1 MTAWIIW
8 LIVAAVLVIIEVLS
22 QMVWTLCL
30 AIGCAAA
37 LAASLCGASLATQL
51 ALMAV
56 TAVIAFIV
64 LVPWFRR
71 IHHAASERRGA
82 RTGMDALIG
91 KEARVVKAIEPG
103 AMGRVMAD
111 GDNWQ
116 AVASSASDF
125 FPVGSR
131 VRIHSYDS
139 IILTVEPITK
149 P

>member
-8 LIVAAVLVIIEVLS
+8 LIVAAVLAIIEVLS

-64 LVPWFRR
+64 LVPWLRR

-82 RTGMDALIG
+82 RTG
-91 KEARVVKAIEPG
+91 
-103 AMGRVMAD
+103 VMAD

>member
-8 LIVAAVLVIIEVLS
+8 LIVAAVLAIIEVLS

-37 LAASLCGASLATQL
+37 LAASLCGASLPSQL
-51 ALMAV
+51 AILAV
-56 TAVIAFIV
+56 AAVVAFIV
-64 LVPWFRR
+64 LVPYFKR
-71 IHHAASERRGA
+71 IHHTASERRDA

-116 AVASSASDF
+116 AVARSASDF
-125 FPVGSR
+125 FPIGTR

-139 IILTVEPITK
+139 IILTVEPIK
-149 P
+149 S

>member
-8 LIVAAVLVIIEVLS
+8 LIVAAVLAIIEVLT

-37 LAASLCGASLATQL
+37 LAASLCGASLATQITLL
-51 ALMAV
+51 AVAAV
-56 TAVIAFIV
+56 VAFIV

-71 IHHAASERRGA
+71 IHHTASERRDA
-82 RTGMDALIG
+82 RTGMEALIG

-116 AVASSASDF
+116 AVAHSSTDF
-125 FPVGSR
+125 IPVGSR

-139 IILTVEPITK
+139 IILTVEPINS
-149 P
+149 

>member
-1 MTAWIIW
+1 
-8 LIVAAVLVIIEVLS
+8 
-22 QMVWTLCL
+22 
-30 AIGCAAA
+30 
-37 LAASLCGASLATQL
+37 
-51 ALMAV
+51 
-56 TAVIAFIV
+56 
-64 LVPWFRR
+64 
-71 IHHAASERRGA
+71 
-82 RTGMDALIG
+82 MDALIG